1 MIEIDGDR
9 LLADLRTLSEFGR
22 VETGVHRLSLT
33 DEDVAARKWLAARM
47 AEAGLEARID
57 GLGNV
62 YGTTPGVRRTVLI
75 GSHTDTVPKG
85 GWLDGAMGVM
95 YGLEV
100 ARAFLE
106 SRGAG
111 GEDNRDAGVDVISF
125 VDEEGHFHGT
135 TGSLTFCGDFDPET
149 VLTFTNTDGVSYAEA
164 LARTGFAGGP
174 VTRLDPARHIAFME
188 AHIEQGPILEA
199 ADKRIGIVT
208 GIAGMRRTAAVFS
221 GQADHAGT
229 IPMAMRRD
237 AAGAMIA
244 FLHDLAGRFKAM
256 AAANTV
262 WNFGYY
268 RIEPGA
274 PNQVAARAEVTVEF
288 RDLDKALLD
297 RMADEVEAAAA
308 DAAGATGGKVSVETD
323 RVLAIHPADMAPE
336 IGRHIEAASLA
347 LDVEPLWMP
356 SGAAHDA
363 MHLAR
368 VMPSAMLFVPSL
380 GGRSHDPA
388 ENTSDADIVLG
399 AQVLAGTVE
408 RVLADPSFA
417 S

>member
-1 MIEIDGDR
+1 MISINGDR
-9 LLADLRTLSEFGR
+9 LLGDLRKLSEFGR
-22 VETGVHRLSLT
+22 VENGVHRLSLT
-33 DEDVAARKWLAARM
+33 DEDVAARHWLLGRM
-47 AEAGLEARID
+47 TEAGLDARID

-62 YGTTPGVRRTVLI
+62 YGATPKAKRTVLI

-106 SRGAG
+106 SRDSAG
-111 GEDNRDAGVDVISF
+111 PPETGVDVISF

-135 TGSLTFCGDFDPET
+135 TGSLAFCGEFDLKT
-149 VLTFTNTDGVSYAEA
+149 VEAFTNTDGVTYAEA
-164 LARTGFAGGP
+164 LERVGFAGGP
-174 VTRLDPARHIAFME
+174 ITQLDGDRHAAFME
-188 AHIEQGPILEA
+188 AHIEQGPVLENA
-199 ADKRIGIVT
+199 GKRIGIVT
-208 GIAGMRRTAAVFS
+208 GIAGMRRTRVAFD

-237 AAGAMIA
+237 AAAAMIN
-244 FLHDLAGRFKAM
+244 FLHDLRGRFEAL
-256 AAANTV
+256 AADNTV

-268 RIEPGA
+268 RIEPVA
-274 PNQVAARAEVTVEF
+274 PNQVAAKAEVTVEF

-297 RMADEVEAAAA
+297 RMADAVETAARDAA
-308 DAAGATGGKVSVETD
+308 DATGGKVSVETE
-323 RVLAIHPADMAPE
+323 RVVAIHPADMVPE
-336 IGRHIEAASLA
+336 IGRDIEAASRA
-347 LDVEPLWMP
+347 LDVEPLWMQ

-368 VMPSAMLFVPSL
+368 CVPSAMLFIPSI

-388 ENTSDADIVLG
+388 EDTSEADIVLG
-399 AQVLAGTVE
+399 AQVLAGTVS
-408 RVLADPSFA
+408 RLLARDA
-417 S
+417 EAN

>member
-1 MIEIDGDR
+1 MITINGDR
-9 LLADLRTLSEFGR
+9 LIADLRKLSEFGR

-33 DEDVAARKWLAARM
+33 DEDVAARQWLVGRM
-47 AEAGLEARID
+47 REAGLEAFID

-62 YGTTPGVRRTVLI
+62 YGTTPGAKRTVLI

-106 SRGAG
+106 SHEAG
-111 GEDNRDAGVDVISF
+111 SDVGVDVISF

-135 TGSLTFCGDFDPET
+135 TGSLAFIGDFDLET
-149 VLTFTNTDGVSYAEA
+149 VRGFTNTDGVTYADA
-164 LARTGFAGGP
+164 LNRVGFGGAPLAR
-174 VTRLDPARHIAFME
+174 LDRERHAAFME
-188 AHIEQGPILEA
+188 AHIEQGPVLET
-199 ADKRIGIVT
+199 DGKRIGIVT
-208 GIAGMRRTAAVFS
+208 GIAGMRRTTVTFG

-244 FLHDLAGRFKAM
+244 FLHDLKGRFEAM
-256 AAANTV
+256 AAKNTV

-268 RIEPGA
+268 RVEPGA
-274 PNQVAARAEVTVEF
+274 PNQVAAKAEVTVEF

-297 RMADEVEAAAA
+297 RMADTVDAAAQEAAAA
-308 DAAGATGGKVSVETD
+308 ARNDVSVETD
-323 RVLAIHPADMAPE
+323 RILAIHPADMVAE
-336 IGRHIEAASLA
+336 IGRDIEAASRD
-347 LDVEPLWMP
+347 LDVEPLWMQ

-368 VMPSAMLFVPSL
+368 HVPSAMLFVPSL

-388 ENTSDADIVLG
+388 EDTSEADIVLG
-399 AQVLAGTVE
+399 AQVLAGAVD
-408 RVLADPSFA
+408 RLLARQA
-417 S
+417 EAI